1 VELITWKERNWSK
14 NGWNGA
20 NSEGKML
27 RYGYQEEAAEGNAN
41 LTPRALPGSGMSEYI
56 SRSQFANHLN
66 IHADV
71 KAGSRENG
79 LGAFKGA
86 LDHDDCKEG
95 EQILEF
101 RPHVCE
107 SFTIDHE
114 R

>member
-1 VELITWKERNWSK
+1 MVGTGLTLR
-14 NGWNGA
+14 
-20 NSEGKML
+20 GKCCVMVT
-27 RYGYQEEAAEGNAN
+27 REEAAEGNAN